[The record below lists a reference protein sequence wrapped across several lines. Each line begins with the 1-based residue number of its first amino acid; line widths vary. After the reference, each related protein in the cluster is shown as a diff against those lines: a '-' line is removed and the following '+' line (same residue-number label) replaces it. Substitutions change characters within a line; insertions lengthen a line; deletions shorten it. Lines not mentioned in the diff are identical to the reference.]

1 MPSEMSGEGLESG
14 LPDAGELAGEVASE
28 RVSVLVSWD
37 KKPVATAPGSDSSTE
52 LPSWIGGVAAASA
65 DGVVELSLGLP
76 SWIGGV
82 AAASADGV
90 VERSVPLFDSSE

>member
-1 MPSEMSGEGLESG
+1 LRAPL
-14 LPDAGELAGEVASE
+14 
-28 RVSVLVSWD
+28 SVIM
-37 KKPVATAPGSDSSTE
+37 KK

-65 DGVVELSLGLP
+65 DAVVDLRKLP

-90 VERSVPLFDSSE
+90 VERTIPSPVLSNQKSF